1 MGCSRRKSEV
11 ARVNIIA
18 IRCGWWWQRG
28 KTHLIGVAWALFS
41 AMGISILVFI
51 PLALNPLAFT
61 ADELPRQAGA
71 KDGEGRVATEP
82 ESKEAYLISASFTA
96 LPARRYEVDLEYE
109 SSGEPGE
116 PTARWEIV
124 TDAGTTVVADGVL
137 PPSTANMDRFNHKL
151 VVSELPSLGKMVMEF
166 RVLYPS
172 QGSLRVERL
181 TITPLSVAED

>member
-1 MGCSRRKSEV
+1 MSHPPNYVFVLFGLLLV
-11 ARVNIIA
+11 TT
-18 IRCGWWWQRG
+18 GWWWQRG
-28 KTHLIGVAWALFS
+28 KTRLIVAAWALFL
-41 AMGISILVFI
+41 AVGISILVFI
-51 PLALNPLAFT
+51 PPALNPLAFT
-61 ADELPRQAGA
+61 ADELPSQTGV
-71 KDGEGRVATEP
+71 KDGESRVATEP
-82 ESKEAYLISASFTA
+82 ENKEGYLISASFTA

-124 TDAGTTVVADGVL
+124 TDAGKTVVADGVL